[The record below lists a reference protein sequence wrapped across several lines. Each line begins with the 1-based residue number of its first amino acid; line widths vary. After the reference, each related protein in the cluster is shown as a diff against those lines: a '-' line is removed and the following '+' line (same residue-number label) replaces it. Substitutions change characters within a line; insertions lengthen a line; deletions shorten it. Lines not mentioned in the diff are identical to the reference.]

1 MSQEA
6 IENIYTIPFYPILNK
21 TAPYRRTPRA
31 IRMLKEFIIKHT
43 KADFVIITNELNE
56 FIWKRGIQKP
66 PRKVKVRAIVETTEE
81 EKIATV
87 ELIHDKVDISIRPE
101 LEGLAIP
108 GELEE
113 EEEEEE
119 EEDDDASPEEEI
131 QELTEDTQETEETEE
146 IQQEADEEEEEP
158 EEEK

>member
-6 IENIYTIPFYPILNK
+6 IENIYTIPFYPKLNK

-31 IRMLKEFIIKHT
+31 IRMLKEYIVKHT

-66 PRKVKVRAIVETTEE
+66 PRKIKVRAIVETIDE
-81 EKIATV
+81 EKIATI
-87 ELIHDKVDISIRPE
+87 ELIHEKVDISIRPE

-113 EEEEEE
+113 EDEEEE
-119 EEDDDASPEEEI
+119 EEDDDVSPEEEI
-131 QELTEDTQETEETEE
+131 QDITEDTQETEESQEE
-146 IQQEADEEEEEP
+146 IKKEP
-158 EEEK
+158 EEEN

>member
-6 IENIYTIPFYPILNK
+6 IENIYTVPFYPKLNK

-31 IRMLKEFIIKHT
+31 IRMLKEFIVKHT

-56 FIWKRGIQKP
+56 FIWERGIQKP
-66 PRKVKVRAIVETTEE
+66 PRKVKVRAIVETIDE

-87 ELIHDKVDISIRPE
+87 ELIHEKVDISIRPE

-113 EEEEEE
+113 EDEEEE
-119 EEDDDASPEEEI
+119 EEDDDVSPEEEI
-131 QELTEDTQETEETEE
+131 QEITEDTQEEQKEE
-146 IQQEADEEEEEP
+146 QKEEP
-158 EEEK
+158 EEEN

>member
-6 IENIYTIPFYPILNK
+6 IENIYTIPFYPKLNK

-31 IRMLKEFIIKHT
+31 IRMLKQFIVKHT

-66 PRKVKVRAIVETTEE
+66 PRKVKVRAIVETIDE
-81 EKIATV
+81 EKIATI
-87 ELIHDKVDISIRPE
+87 ELIHEKVDISIRPE

-113 EEEEEE
+113 EDEEEE
-119 EEDDDASPEEEI
+119 EEDDDVSPEEEI
-131 QELTEDTQETEETEE
+131 QEITEDTQETEESPKE
-146 IQQEADEEEEEP
+146 IEKEQKEEES
-158 EEEK
+158 EEEN

>member
-6 IENIYTIPFYPILNK
+6 IENIYTVPFYPKLNK

-31 IRMLKEFIIKHT
+31 IRMLKEFIVKHT

-66 PRKVKVRAIVETTEE
+66 PRKVKVRAIVETIDE

-87 ELIHDKVDISIRPE
+87 ELIHEKVDISIRPE

-113 EEEEEE
+113 EDEEEE
-119 EEDDDASPEEEI
+119 EEDDDVSPEEEI
-131 QELTEDTQETEETEE
+131 QEITEDTQETEENQEE
-146 IQQEADEEEEEP
+146 IEKGQKEEES
-158 EEEK
+158 EEEN

>member
-6 IENIYTIPFYPILNK
+6 IENIYTIPFYPKLNK

-31 IRMLKEFIIKHT
+31 IRMLKEFIVKHT

-66 PRKVKVRAIVETTEE
+66 PRKVKVRAIVETIEE

-87 ELIHDKVDISIRPE
+87 ELIHEKVDISIRPE

-113 EEEEEE
+113 EDEEEE
-119 EEDDDASPEEEI
+119 EEDDDVSPEEEI
-131 QELTEDTQETEETEE
+131 QEVTEDTQEIEKSQEE
-146 IQQEADEEEEEP
+146 AEEEN
-158 EEEK
+158 

>member
-6 IENIYTIPFYPILNK
+6 IENIYTVPFYPKLNK

-31 IRMLKEFIIKHT
+31 IRMLKEFIVKHT

-56 FIWKRGIQKP
+56 FLWKRGIQKP
-66 PRKVKVRAIVETTEE
+66 PRKVKVRAIVETIDE

-87 ELIHDKVDISIRPE
+87 ELIHEKVDISIRPE

-113 EEEEEE
+113 EDEEEE
-119 EEDDDASPEEEI
+119 EEDDDVSPEEEI
-131 QELTEDTQETEETEE
+131 QEITEDTQETEENQEE
-146 IQQEADEEEEEP
+146 IEKGQKEEES
-158 EEEK
+158 EEEN

>member
-6 IENIYTIPFYPILNK
+6 IENIYTIPFYPRLNK
-21 TAPYRRTPRA
+21 TAPYRRAPRA
-31 IRMLKEFIIKHT
+31 INMLKEFIIKHT

-66 PRKVKVRAIVETTEE
+66 PRKVKVRAIVETIEE

-87 ELIHDKVDISIRPE
+87 ELIHEKVDISIRPE

-113 EEEEEE
+113 EDEEEE
-119 EEDDDASPEEEI
+119 EEDDVSAEEEI
-131 QELTEDTQETEETEE
+131 QEITEETQETEATEETEE
-146 IQQEADEEEEEP
+146 TTEEQIEEDEEEE
-158 EEEK
+158 K

>member
-6 IENIYTIPFYPILNK
+6 IESIFTIPFYPQLNK

-31 IRMLKEFIIKHT
+31 IRMLKQYIVKHT
-43 KADFVIITNELNE
+43 KADTVVITNDLNE
-56 FIWKRGIQKP
+56 FMWKRGIQKP
-66 PRKVKVRAIVETTEE
+66 PRKIKVRAIVETIDE

-87 ELIHDKVDISIRPE
+87 ELIHEKVEISIRPD
-101 LEGLAIP
+101 LEGIAIP

-119 EEDDDASPEEEI
+119 EEDTSDVEEI
-131 QELTEDTQETEETEE
+131 QEEIKEEVK
-146 IQQEADEEEEEP
+146 EEE
-158 EEEK
+158 

>member
-6 IENIYTIPFYPILNK
+6 IENIYTIPFYPRLNK

-31 IRMLKEFIIKHT
+31 IRLLKEFIVKHT
-43 KADFVIITNELNE
+43 KADFVIISNELNE
-56 FIWKRGIQKP
+56 FIWSRGIQKP
-66 PRKVKVRAIVETTEE
+66 PRKVKVRAIVETIDE

-87 ELIHDKVDISIRPE
+87 ELIQEKVDISIRPE

-113 EEEEEE
+113 EDEEEE
-119 EEDDDASPEEEI
+119 EEDEDTPAEEEI
-131 QELTEDTQETEETEE
+131 QEVTTEETEE
-146 IQQEADEEEEEP
+146 IQETVEEEVKEEN
-158 EEEK
+158 